1 MVALFRSRRGLA
13 LRRALCAWSQHLGWS
28 CARAWGNLAGIPAI
42 EGPNAAGHK
51 RVPSPSPPAEGAL
64 SVAPVGLARH
74 PPKH

>member
-1 MVALFRSRRGLA
+1 MCLVAPPRLELCA
-13 LRRALCAWSQHLGWS
+13 LR
-28 CARAWGNLAGIPAI
+28 GNLAGIPMPAL

-64 SVAPVGLARH
+64 TVAPVGLARH